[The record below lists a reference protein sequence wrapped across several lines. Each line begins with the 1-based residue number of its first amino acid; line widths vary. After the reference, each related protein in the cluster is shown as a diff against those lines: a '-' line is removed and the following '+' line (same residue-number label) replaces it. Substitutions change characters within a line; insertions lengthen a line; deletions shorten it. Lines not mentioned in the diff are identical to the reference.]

1 MTAKRWAALACCN
14 ALGAAMFLSWLF
26 LPAHGFWQPLD
37 DGVFFAFQK
46 LIAQS
51 TAFTYFVAFTNLRP
65 FDAVAFLCMLAIYLY
80 HFRKADARGRR
91 WMVAMGLSM
100 MVAVVLA
107 KQCDMLMHFERLSPT
122 KYFIEQ
128 GVPALKVSTL
138 TGWPSKDASGM
149 SFPGD
154 HGMML
159 IIFAAFMLRY
169 YGKKTAAAAVAV
181 AVIFSLPRMMSG
193 AHWMTDVVVGAGS
206 IACVVLSWMLLT
218 PVSDNIIAWFEKKIP
233 WKKFGRTFADDN
245 P

>member
-1 MTAKRWAALACCN
+1 
-14 ALGAAMFLSWLF
+14 MFLSWLW
-26 LPAHGFWQPLD
+26 LPAHGFWQTLD
-37 DGVFFAFQK
+37 NGVFFAFQK

-107 KQCDMLMHFERLSPT
+107 KQCDMLMHFERPSPT

-169 YGKKTAAAAVAV
+169 YGKKNSGGCGCRRCDLFVAAHDERRALDDGCRRRRRLDCLRRAELDAADA
-181 AVIFSLPRMMSG
+181 G
-193 AHWMTDVVVGAGS
+193 VG
-206 IACVVLSWMLLT
+206 
-218 PVSDNIIAWFEKKIP
+218 
-233 WKKFGRTFADDN
+233 
-245 P
+245 